1 MKSLQLK
8 KNFDQFC
15 SPFSDSRSDKMY
27 LINTQQ
33 ITIILYNYDE
43 LVCSL
48 IDSLSNVL
56 WCLFDLDANLHP
68 ATVSC
73 QVPGC
78 LDFYL
83 HHWHSLLVTIIVT
96 LQCDVSHPI
105 SLWLLSCHSDP
116 SHRGELAPNCC
127 PSAAC
132 PAMSAHAV
140 SNSRLQHP
148 DPGNQLRCSLLEA
161 QSLNGPDNFT
171 RSRYR
176 SHNRPTICSLLKAT
190 WWFSKPE
197 LIE

>member
-1 MKSLQLK
+1 
-8 KNFDQFC
+8 
-15 SPFSDSRSDKMY
+15 MY

-78 LDFYL
+78 LDFRL
-83 HHWHSLLVTIIVT
+83 HRRHSPPVTIAVT
-96 LQCDVSHPI
+96 LRGDVSHPI
-105 SLWLLSCHSDP
+105 SLWLPQCHSDP
-116 SHRGELAPNCC
+116 SHGAEPAPNCC

-132 PAMSAHAV
+132 PATSAHAV
-140 SNSRLQHP
+140 SNSGILIWEPAERF
-148 DPGNQLRCSLLEA
+148 A
-161 QSLNGPDNFT
+161 V
-171 RSRYR
+171 RSRI
-176 SHNRPTICSLLKAT
+176 TE
-190 WWFSKPE
+190 WFYME
-197 LIE
+197 LIQISQW